1 MEEKKVEQNDV
12 PQDETKD
19 VSAGD
24 SLDEKK
30 EKNTNKTVE
39 PAKEEKPDAADELVR
54 YLDIEVKE
62 ADIDRQIEQVARE
75 YSSEVKLPGFRK
87 GKVPVDIVRKRFK
100 QAIADEAL
108 NKVVEHAVFERVKK
122 DNLEIV
128 SAPAIK
134 EMDYQ
139 EGSDL
144 KAKVAVEIFPEITL
158 PEFDKLEVEIARN
171 ELAPE
176 YDEGKQ
182 INGVLDAHKRRVPVS
197 DREIKDEDIVGIKS
211 QSQFVDNRR
220 MTPRKESE
228 FLMGKDSSHEI
239 SGLYDELLGKKLGD
253 TVEFNKTYP
262 EDHSKKSWAGKE
274 LKHVV
279 EIVTIYHM
287 VRPDLNEEF
296 LKSIGL
302 ENEETF
308 KKKLKEEFDR
318 YADQM
323 KEDKLM
329 SLLTAKVVESVDC
342 PLPQSLVAQ
351 ELERNLSQGLQ
362 YIDKENKEQ
371 AKQYV
376 KLLQDNA
383 RRSVKSMLVF
393 DAIRKE
399 FKVEVSND
407 DLENEYKE
415 IAGKNNFPVAE
426 IRKFYS
432 NSDQKNK
439 LKDNILSR
447 KMVELLK
454 EKISIK
460 EV

>member
-1 MEEKKVEQNDV
+1 
-12 PQDETKD
+12 
-19 VSAGD
+19 
-24 SLDEKK
+24 
-30 EKNTNKTVE
+30 
-39 PAKEEKPDAADELVR
+39 
-54 YLDIEVKE
+54 
-62 ADIDRQIEQVARE
+62 
-75 YSSEVKLPGFRK
+75 
-87 GKVPVDIVRKRFK
+87 
-100 QAIADEAL
+100 
-108 NKVVEHAVFERVKK
+108 
-122 DNLEIV
+122 
-128 SAPAIK
+128 
-134 EMDYQ
+134 
-139 EGSDL
+139 
-144 KAKVAVEIFPEITL
+144 
-158 PEFDKLEVEIARN
+158 
-171 ELAPE
+171 
-176 YDEGKQ
+176 
-182 INGVLDAHKRRVPVS
+182 
-197 DREIKDEDIVGIKS
+197 
-211 QSQFVDNRR
+211 
-220 MTPRKESE
+220 
-228 FLMGKDSSHEI
+228 
-239 SGLYDELLGKKLGD
+239 
-253 TVEFNKTYP
+253 
-262 EDHSKKSWAGKE
+262 
-274 LKHVV
+274 
-279 EIVTIYHM
+279 
-287 VRPDLNEEF
+287 
-296 LKSIGL
+296 
-302 ENEETF
+302 
-308 KKKLKEEFDR
+308 
-318 YADQM
+318 M

>member
-12 PQDETKD
+12 AQDETKD

-30 EKNTNKTVE
+30 EEVV
-39 PAKEEKPDAADELVR
+39 EEKKEAAEELVR

-62 ADIDRQIEQVARE
+62 AEIDKQIEEVARQ
-75 YSSEVKLPGFRK
+75 YSGEVKLPGFRK
-87 GKVPVDIVRKRFK
+87 GKVPVEIVKKRFK

-128 SAPAIK
+128 SPPAIK
-134 EMDYQ
+134 ELDYQ

-144 KAKVAVEIFPEITL
+144 KAKVAVEVFPEVTL
-158 PEFDKLEVEIARN
+158 PEFDKLEVEIAKG

-176 YDEGKQ
+176 YDEEKQ
-182 INGVLDAHKRRVPVS
+182 IDGVLNAHKRRVLVS
-197 DREIKDEDIVGIKS
+197 DRDIQDEDIVKIKV

-228 FLMGKDSSHEI
+228 FIMNKEGSHEI
-239 SGLYDELLGKKLGD
+239 SGLYDELLGKKAGD
-253 TVEFNKTYP
+253 TIEFTRSYP
-262 EDHSKKSWAGKE
+262 EDHAKKPWAGKE
-274 LKHVV
+274 LKHMV
-279 EIVTIYHM
+279 EILSIFQM
-287 VRPDLNEEF
+287 VKPELSEEF
-296 LKSIGL
+296 LKSINI

-308 KKKLKEEFDR
+308 KKQLKEEFDR

-323 KEDKLM
+323 KEDKIM
-329 SLLTAKVVESVDC
+329 SLLTGKVVEAVDF

-351 ELERNLSQGLQ
+351 ELERTLGQGLQ
-362 YIDKENKEQ
+362 YIDRENPEQ

-376 KLLQDNA
+376 QLMQENA

-415 IAGKNNFPVAE
+415 IASKNNFPVAE

-432 NSDQKNK
+432 NSDHKNK

>member
-1 MEEKKVEQNDV
+1 MEEKKVEQNEV
-12 PQDETKD
+12 AQDETKD

-30 EKNTNKTVE
+30 EEVV
-39 PAKEEKPDAADELVR
+39 EEKTDAAEELVK

-62 ADIDRQIEQVARE
+62 ADIDKQIEEVARQ

-108 NKVVEHAVFERVKK
+108 NKVVEHAVFEKVKK
-122 DNLEIV
+122 ENLEIV
-128 SAPAIK
+128 SAPSIK

-144 KAKVAVEIFPEITL
+144 KAKVAVEVFPEITL
-158 PEFDKLEVEIARN
+158 PEFDKLEVEIAKS

-176 YDEGKQ
+176 YDEEKQ
-182 INGVLDAHKRRVPVS
+182 IDGVLNAHKRRMLVS
-197 DREIKDEDIVGIKS
+197 DREIKDEDIASLKV
-211 QSQFVDNRR
+211 QAQFVDNRR

-228 FLMGKDSSHEI
+228 FVMNKETNHEI
-239 SGLYDELLGKKLGD
+239 SGLYDELLGKKAGD
-253 TVEFNKTYP
+253 TIEFNRAYP
-262 EDHSKKSWAGKE
+262 EDYTKKPWAGKE
-274 LKHVV
+274 LKHMV
-279 EIVTIYHM
+279 EILNIFQM
-287 VRPDLNEEF
+287 VKPELNEEF
-296 LKSIGL
+296 LKSINV
-302 ENEETF
+302 ENEEVF
-308 KKKLKEEFDR
+308 KKQLKEEFDR

-323 KEDKLM
+323 KEDKVM
-329 SLLTAKVVESVDC
+329 SLLSAKVVESVDF

-351 ELERNLSQGLQ
+351 ELERTMGQHLQ
-362 YIDKENKEQ
+362 YLDKENVEQ
-371 AKQYV
+371 TKQYV
-376 KLLQDNA
+376 QLMQDNA
-383 RRSVKSMLVF
+383 RKSVKSMLVF

-407 DLENEYKE
+407 DLEAEYKKISE
-415 IAGKNNFPVAE
+415 QNNFPVAE

-432 NSDQKNK
+432 NADHKNK